1 MFVLLSNNATVLFMK
16 KNKKIRLV
24 VSVAVIL
31 PALIVLYYFLQP
43 LVDYVT
49 YRLIGL
55 NAESHLGASINF
67 FIYDTIKI
75 LILLFLI
82 SSLMGLVNAYFP
94 VDRLRI
100 YLTTK
105 KMYGLQYLFASF
117 FGAITPFCSCSSI
130 PLFIGFV
137 KGGIPLG
144 VTFSFLITSPLVNEV
159 AVAMFLGLFG
169 LKVTLVYTISGI
181 LLGTFGGF
189 LLGKMNLD
197 RFLSDWVK
205 QIQASS
211 EQEAEQWE
219 TDKTP
224 FIDRLPIIIREGWGI
239 VQKVLLYVIIGIA
252 IGAAMHG
259 YVPENFFTEYL
270 SADKWYAVPLAVI
283 LAVPMY
289 ANAAGIVPVIQ
300 VFVAKG
306 VPIGTA
312 LAFMMAVVGLS
323 LPEATLLKKVMQW
336 KLIGIFF
343 GIIAF
348 FIIILGYIFNLIL

>member
-1 MFVLLSNNATVLFMK
+1 M
-16 KNKKIRLV
+16 
-24 VSVAVIL
+24 VSVAVML
-31 PALIVLYYFLQP
+31 PTMIAFYYFLQP

-55 NAESHLGASINF
+55 NPESHLGASINF

-94 VDRLRI
+94 VNRLRV

-105 KMYGLQYLFASF
+105 KMYGFQYLFASF
-117 FGAITPFCSCSSI
+117 FGAVTPFCSCSSI

-137 KGGIPLG
+137 NGGIPLG

-169 LKVTLVYTISGI
+169 LKVTLVYSISGI
-181 LLGTFGGF
+181 LLGTLGGF
-189 LLGKMNLD
+189 LLGRMNLD

-205 QIQASS
+205 QIQANSG
-211 EQEAEQWE
+211 QETMQWE
-219 TDKTP
+219 KDKTP

-239 VQKVLLYVIIGIA
+239 VKKVLLYVIIGIA

-306 VPIGTA
+306 VPVGTA

-343 GIIAF
+343 GTIAV
-348 FIIILGYIFNLIL
+348 FIILLGYLFNLIL